1 MTQVKRFS
9 LAMLLMSSALVA
21 TVAPAFAQSRTF
33 SDPDQRWLLGMGIL
47 ALTLIIAFLM
57 AWYLPMGAK
66 NGAGPRRWVSH
77 FVRKTRRRHRRRQF
91 DRGRAYG
98 GGAYVAPSPNGK
110 RTHDISSYDESEKK
124 P

>member
-9 LAMLLMSSALVA
+9 LAILLMSSALVA
-21 TVAPAFAQSRTF
+21 TSAPAFAQSGTF

-47 ALTLIIAFLM
+47 ALTLIIGFLM

-77 FVRKTRRRHRRRQF
+77 FVRKKTRRRQF
-91 DRGRAYG
+91 NRGRAYR

-110 RTHDISSYDESEKK
+110 RAHHISPYHESKN